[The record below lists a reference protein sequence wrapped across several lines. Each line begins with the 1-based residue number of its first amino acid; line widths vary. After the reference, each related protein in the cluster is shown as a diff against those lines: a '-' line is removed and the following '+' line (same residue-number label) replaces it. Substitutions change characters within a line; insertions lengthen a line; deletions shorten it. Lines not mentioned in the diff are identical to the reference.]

1 VADSNNC
8 SSPKEFCLEGQ
19 FLGFAND
26 DGKLKYLRLS
36 VLSEEMQIKIP
47 KEMRFNVA
55 LLLQPGESIRVTGT
69 GKYGR
74 AGKAKLKATQIVPL
88 AEFAAPIA
96 LEIPSNS
103 VLSATNSAK
112 IGATLSGCETFRGN
126 IAGGVS
132 ADILPVKSDRTFI
145 QKRSAKSHPKIK
157 VLVCQKSGCL
167 KRGGKGLCEALDRTI
182 CDRQWEKYVTI
193 ERTGCLKH
201 CSSAP
206 NVVIMPG
213 KQRHAKVRSK
223 TLPQI
228 ADAINNL
235 IGETD

>member
-1 VADSNNC
+1 MADSNNC

-74 AGKAKLKATQIVPL
+74 SGKAKLKATQIVPL
-88 AEFAAPIA
+88 AESAAPIA

-103 VLSATNSAK
+103 VPSVTHA
-112 IGATLSGCETFRGN
+112 GCEAFRGN
-126 IAGGVS
+126 AGAIAAIGGELS
-132 ADILPVKSDRTFI
+132 TGELPAKSDRTFI

-235 IGETD
+235 IGETG